1 MCPEAMASDSISLTT
16 GLWLPFLA
24 TAGASFTILLV
35 QTLNQY
41 RKEHRQRLY
50 AVGYM
55 ADVIHKLVESELI
68 IQKHTIRPHIEAT
81 KRILSGDHKL
91 LELTLD
97 SDEFDI
103 LSAGPITFMNL
114 PDDHKL
120 LVGYDN
126 IQILQAFDTLLYL
139 HIDDTNRL
147 ALRDFVAVELKSKKK
162 FLEIDRDHQT
172 DVLNTYWDYLR
183 ALEHE
188 GRRLIA
194 FSLYILVP
202 LLREYVG
209 SKKFMLF
216 RTKSIAETLERLEGL
231 QKQYQEFIPGP
242 EFFQQSR
249 DGGIQGAL

>member
-1 MCPEAMASDSISLTT
+1 MCPETMASDAISLTT

-24 TAGASFTILLV
+24 TVGASFTVLIV
-35 QTLNQY
+35 QALNQY

-55 ADVIHKLVESELI
+55 ADVIHKLVQSELI

-81 KRILSGDHKL
+81 KRILSGDDEL

-103 LSAGPITFMNL
+103 LAAGPITFMSL
-114 PDDHKL
+114 PENHKL

-126 IQILQAFDTLLYL
+126 VQIVQAFDTLLYS
-139 HIDDTNRL
+139 HTDDTNRL
-147 ALRDFVAVELKSKKK
+147 ALRDFVAIELKSKKK
-162 FLEIDRDHQT
+162 FLEKGQEHQA

-183 ALEHE
+183 SLEHE
-188 GRRLIA
+188 GRRLSA
-194 FSLYILVP
+194 FSFYILAP
-202 LLREYVG
+202 LLRSYIG
-209 SKKFMLF
+209 SRKFTLF
-216 RTKSIAETLERLEGL
+216 RTKSISDTLDSLESFRR
-231 QKQYQEFIPGP
+231 QFQEFIPGP
-242 EFFQQSR
+242 EFFEQSR